1 MLLWTFENLSR
12 FFMGSLAIQQGGV
25 NKTLLSQGKKEIMD
39 NKLLQSRFEKKDYI
53 NIILTLY

>member
-1 MLLWTFENLSR
+1 
-12 FFMGSLAIQQGGV
+12 MGSLAIQQGGV